1 MSRNINNISQ
11 TNGYNVIK
19 PNIPEF
25 WSDQFKSKTHSTT
38 GDMGKII
45 PIYWRECQP
54 GEKINLTHQI
64 GIQFTPFVTN
74 LLHEIKGEIIDYYV
88 PYRIAAFLRQVE
100 SIDGDTYEEADQI
113 KWDAFITGGK
123 NGQDS
128 QLLERFR
135 LKIACNN
142 RINSGKKV
150 EQSLLDYFYNY
161 QHVTVE
167 SSTASENLYVNRL
180 KLNCYNLI
188 YNECLRNPDFT
199 EWKKMNNPSNAAED
213 SIITDTATAYW
224 MNDRYTRARK
234 YQIRGA
240 MPEIPI
246 SSETFTE
253 YVKWETAKST
263 IGTDKDIMWTRK
275 TADSDVGKIPLG
287 SIETPLGTAS
297 GDQKTLILG
306 MQAAETSTAND
317 EIEQTGTPGFAG
329 QPIEIKGAY
338 TVPGV
343 AATMNYTDFLYNL
356 HMLQYLANNARMKPR
371 YSEYLRYRYGII
383 PGDARM
389 HEPEWINSYSFNL
402 TVDAVTSTAGG
413 TAPSSD
419 PSDTNPYQGNI
430 TGQAWGYGRQ
440 DNKSIYECKEHGM
453 WMSLLIVR
461 PANVYEGGLE
471 KIDRGDRDR
480 FSFPLP
486 EFMNLPDEEIKGSE
500 LYFTGSPDDDNYSLG
515 YEQIYDYYRSET
527 NIVTG
532 YLRPSLPAGLG
543 MYTLAR
549 KFDSPVELNDS
560 FLKCVPDMQRIK
572 QYPEQP
578 DMLIFHRETIQEAIN
593 LPIVNNPVINKY

>member
-11 TNGYNVIK
+11 TNGYNVTK

-25 WSDQFKSKTHSTT
+25 WSDQYKGKTHSTS
-38 GDMGKII
+38 GDLGKII

-54 GEKINLTHQI
+54 GEKINLSHQI
-64 GIQFTPFVTN
+64 GIQFTPFVVN
-74 LLHEIKGEIIDYYV
+74 LLHELKGEIIDYFV
-88 PYRIAAFLRQVE
+88 PYRISAFLREVE

-123 NGQDS
+123 TGQDN
-128 QLLERFR
+128 QNLPRFNPKR
-135 LKIACNN
+135 VKWGMIQNGGKI
-142 RINSGKKV
+142 
-150 EQSLLDYFYNY
+150 EHSLLDYFYNL
-161 QHVTVE
+161 QHVTA
-167 SSTASENLYVNRL
+167 SPTADQELTVNTL
-180 KLNCYNLI
+180 KLNVYNLI

-199 EWKKMNNPSNAAED
+199 PFKKMSGATNLTDWKEIAE
-213 SIITDTATAYW
+213 TATAYW

-246 SSETFTE
+246 SSETYTD
-253 YVKWETAKST
+253 YIKWETKK
-263 IGTDKDIMWTRK
+263 GTTGTGQNILWNQ
-275 TADSDVGKIPLG
+275 LG
-287 SIETPLGTAS
+287 NTETPTGTTS
-297 GDQKTLILG
+297 SDEKTLTLG
-306 MQAAETSTAND
+306 LQAADTQSQTAV
-317 EIEQTGTPGFAG
+317 PGFAG

-338 TVPGV
+338 EVPGV
-343 AATMNYTDFLYNL
+343 SATMNYTDFLYNL

-371 YSEYLRYRYGII
+371 YSEYLKYRYGII

-389 HEPEWINSYSFNL
+389 HEPEWINSFSFDL
-402 TVDAVTSTAGG
+402 SVDAVTATAGG

-419 PSDTNPYQGNI
+419 PSTTNPYQGNI
-430 TGQAWGYGRQ
+430 TGQAWGFGKQENR
-440 DNKSIYECKEHGM
+440 SIYECKEHGM

-486 EFMNLPDEEIKGSE
+486 EFMNLPDEEIRGSE
-500 LYFTGSPDDDNYSLG
+500 LYFTGEYKDDEHSLG

-527 NIVTG
+527 NIVSG
-532 YLRPSLPAGLG
+532 YLRPSLNGGLG

-549 KFDSPVELNDS
+549 KFENPVELNDS

-572 QYPEQP
+572 QYPDQP
-578 DMLIFHRETIQEAIN
+578 DMLIFHRETINEAIN